1 MLVMNMTDN
10 TAQLAELIALQLI
23 AHPSPVLVNTSTAA
37 RMVGM
42 GVDSFRREVA
52 PHIKCVRNGE
62 AGRGKGRA
70 VRLYLVA
77 DLQRWAEQTAE
88 RMTDDLAA

>member
-1 MLVMNMTDN
+1 MMTVSDD
-10 TAQLAELIALQLI
+10 TAELAELIALHLI
-23 AHPSPVLVNTSTAA
+23 ANPAPVLVNTSTAA

-42 GVDSFRREVA
+42 GVDRFRREVA
-52 PHIKCVRNGE
+52 PRIKCVRDGE

-77 DLQRWAEQTAE
+77 DLQRWAERTAE
-88 RMTDDLAA
+88 RTSDDLAA

>member
-1 MLVMNMTDN
+1 MMTVSDN
-10 TAQLAELIALQLI
+10 TAELAELIALHLI
-23 AHPSPVLVNTSTAA
+23 AHPAPVLVNTSTAA

-42 GVDSFRREVA
+42 SVDSFRRKVA
-52 PHIKCVRNGE
+52 PHIKCVREGE

-77 DLQRWAEQTAE
+77 DLQRWAERTAE
-88 RMTDDLAA
+88 RMSDDLAA

>member
-1 MLVMNMTDN
+1 MTVSDD
-10 TAQLAELIALQLI
+10 TAELAELIALHLI
-23 AHPSPVLVNTSTAA
+23 ANPAPVLVNTSTAA

-42 GVDSFRREVA
+42 GVDRFRREVA
-52 PHIKCVRNGE
+52 PHIKCVRDGE

-77 DLQRWAEQTAE
+77 DLQRWAERTAT
-88 RMTDDLAA
+88 RMSEDLAA